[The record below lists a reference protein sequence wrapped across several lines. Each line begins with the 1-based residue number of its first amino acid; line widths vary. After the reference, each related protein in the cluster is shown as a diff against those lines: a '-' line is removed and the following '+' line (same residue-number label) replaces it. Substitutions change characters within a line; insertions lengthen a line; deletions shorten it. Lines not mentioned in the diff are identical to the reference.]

1 MVCLTTL
8 FPPLA
13 EATVEAAVAEE
24 VAAAAAAVAEI
35 DTVKKFYNGLEKKK
49 RKKGK
54 THAA

>member
-1 MVCLTTL
+1 M
-8 FPPLA
+8 
-13 EATVEAAVAEE
+13 EAAVAEE